1 MIWQQ
6 RNIITN
12 IEEESYIE
20 SLIKSVYFTLGYLL
34 IGKELKQRNL
44 SLYKK
49 DLYRNAYIGMN
60 KLIQE

>member
-12 IEEESYIE
+12 IEEEIYIE

-34 IGKELKQRNL
+34 IGKELKRE
-44 SLYKK
+44 
-49 DLYRNAYIGMN
+49 I
-60 KLIQE
+60 